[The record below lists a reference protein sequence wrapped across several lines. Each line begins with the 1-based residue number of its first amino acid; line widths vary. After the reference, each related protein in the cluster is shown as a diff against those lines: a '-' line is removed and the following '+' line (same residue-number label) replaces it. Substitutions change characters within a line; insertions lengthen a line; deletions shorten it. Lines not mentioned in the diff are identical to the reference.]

1 MQSRKHLSKVIKFQN
16 LVEKCCIVWKI
27 IALESAIFLI
37 VYGAEIVTIFK
48 LKVVTISAY
57 NTIII
62 TKICELRKAIFSVF
76 YNILPPNF
84 RILLLLKG
92 SFPEFRFFR
101 SDLAGSEISL

>member
-1 MQSRKHLSKVIKFQN
+1 MLYCVEDYSLKKF
-16 LVEKCCIVWKI
+16 
-27 IALESAIFLI
+27 AIFLI
-37 VYGAEIVTIFK
+37 VYGAEIVTIFE

-62 TKICELRKAIFSVF
+62 TKICELLRKAIFSVF

-92 SFPEFRFFR
+92 SFQEFCFFCL
-101 SDLAGSEISL
+101 DLAGSEISL